1 MAELAQV
8 QTPKSAGFVQPKGG
22 SSANKRRIE
31 REEAELKELIE
42 GRSDGNKKPDS
53 EAATPAKVQDDGNTK
68 QEEANS
74 KAEAQEDETLSSE
87 EKTYKEPLK

>member
-1 MAELAQV
+1 MAEIFGFSITKLKQKAD
-8 QTPKSAGFVQPKGG
+8 PKQSFT
-22 SSANKRRIE
+22 ANKRRIE

-74 KAEAQEDETLSSE
+74 KAEAQEDD
-87 EKTYKEPLK
+87 